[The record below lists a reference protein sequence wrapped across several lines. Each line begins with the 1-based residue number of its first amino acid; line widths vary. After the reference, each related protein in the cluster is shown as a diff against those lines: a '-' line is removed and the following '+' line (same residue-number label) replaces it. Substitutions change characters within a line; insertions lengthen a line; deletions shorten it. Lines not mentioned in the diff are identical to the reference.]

1 MSKKNKKKSSLERN
15 LDINIARSGCSWNSV
30 FATASSVQLEK
41 LDDDFL
47 KRTQSQKEDKG
58 LANIAK
64 LAGKVAKAKNMA
76 EIKEENDEK
85 SHEESFPASLSGK
98 MVKHPT
104 KKEDLMILLNDETK
118 AVYSALDRQDDGNMI
133 KIGHMRQDGTIKWLE
148 EAFSED
154 DNTKEQCF
162 PFLTDPD
169 DHCESPLEAYKD
181 IVPFIEKLYAKETC
195 KIYDPYYCDGAVKLN
210 LQTLGFPSVHNV
222 KEDCYQVWST
232 GSIPNFDVLVT
243 NPPYSQDHIP
253 KLVKFL
259 SSAPM
264 QSKPWFL
271 LMPQWVSKKPYF
283 ADKWD
288 KKAFFIVPKRRYI
301 YYPPKKFREKK
312 ASDVHKK
319 SSPFVTIWF
328 VWGGSL
334 EQTKHLYELFK
345 SKLERKGLC
354 DVARSKNGLRD
365 LRRKGK
371 RKRCDSS

>member
-1 MSKKNKKKSSLERN
+1 MSKEVKKKPSLERN

-30 FATASSVQLEK
+30 FATASSIQLEE

-47 KRTQSQKEDKG
+47 KRTQSKKEDKG
-58 LANIAK
+58 LAAIAN
-64 LAGKVAKAKNMA
+64 LGKQVAKDKHKA
-76 EIKEENDEK
+76 EREEDNSEK
-85 SHEESFPASLSGK
+85 SQESFSASLTGK
-98 MVKHPT
+98 MVAHPKT
-104 KKEDLMILLNDETK
+104 KENFLILVNEKTM
-118 AVYSALDRQDDGNMI
+118 AVYSASERKDDGNMI
-133 KIGHMRQDGTIKWLE
+133 KIGHMRKDKTIKWSQR
-148 EAFSED
+148 AFLGNND
-154 DNTKEQCF
+154 AREQCF

-181 IVPFIEKLYAKETC
+181 IVPLIEKLHAKEKC

-210 LQTLGFPSVHNV
+210 MQTLGFPFVHNV
-222 KEDCYQVWST
+222 KEDCYEVWLA
-232 GSIPNFDVLVT
+232 GSVPNFDVLMT
-243 NPPYSQDHIP
+243 NPPYSQDHVP
-253 KLVKFL
+253 KLVEFL
-259 SSAPM
+259 SSSAM

-288 KKAFFIVPKRRYI
+288 KKAFFVVPKRRYI
-301 YYPPKKFREKK
+301 YYPPKTFREKK

-334 EQTKHLYELFK
+334 VQTRQLYDFFK
-345 SKLERKGLC
+345 NHQERKGLC

-371 RKRCDSS
+371 RKRCDS